1 MRHET
6 TYSITYQPIMNAY
19 SFSVQTVSSLK
30 MKLLIAFPDIKQ
42 SFRYTVKTQ
51 ILILKNKLWLG
62 KYFKDALKRFF
73 LVITLSFSLDIIITL
88 SLDFNYYIIILRI
101 CKWEALKTSG

>member
-62 KYFKDALKRFF
+62 KYFKDALKRVLGRDQKFAR
-73 LVITLSFSLDIIITL
+73 LHLKVKTLALTCPGVFS
-88 SLDFNYYIIILRI
+88 
-101 CKWEALKTSG
+101 